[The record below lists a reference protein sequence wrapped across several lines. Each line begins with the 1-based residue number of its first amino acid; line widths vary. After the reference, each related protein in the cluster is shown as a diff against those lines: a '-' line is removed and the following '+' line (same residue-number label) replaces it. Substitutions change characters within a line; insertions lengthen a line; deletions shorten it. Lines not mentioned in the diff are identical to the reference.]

1 MGEVRGLFGE
11 LPEPGEPVVS
21 CVSALKDL
29 LQRAEAGEVVGIA
42 AAAVSGTG
50 NALYVV
56 GGVVGAYGMLGA
68 LDMAK
73 AELVSFMQDMD

>member
-11 LPEPGEPVVS
+11 LPEPGKPAAS